1 MEEDA
6 LRETIKRKISKVMA
20 EKEEKAYGNLADDIM
35 ELTEGL
41 EEKDR
46 IRKII
51 LGELIFIS
59 QDSSKKIIEV
69 SQEIAEK
76 VIEYKE

>member
-6 LRETIKRKISKVMA
+6 LRETIKRKIGKVMA